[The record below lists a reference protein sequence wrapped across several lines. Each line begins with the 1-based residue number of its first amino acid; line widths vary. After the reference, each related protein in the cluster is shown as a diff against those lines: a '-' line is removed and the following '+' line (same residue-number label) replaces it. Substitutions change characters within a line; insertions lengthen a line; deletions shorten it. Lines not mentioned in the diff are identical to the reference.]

1 MKVIIG
7 VVAVAIVFM
16 GAASSVE
23 GRAHCRAPPGQG
35 AVDQY
40 CELIPAAGGSVP
52 ADALGKGALDL
63 SALDR
68 AFLRSV
74 GADGAAVINFAE
86 TATAPSAAR
95 RSATSAAV
103 APAVG
108 SDGLIGA
115 VKTILAGAAS
125 ATGWLPWL
133 LLLVTAVALGA
144 SWMRSR
150 RTRE

>member
-1 MKVIIG
+1 M
-7 VVAVAIVFM
+7 AVVFM
-16 GAASSVE
+16 AVASSVE
-23 GRAHCRAPPGQG
+23 AKGAYCRAPPGQG

-52 ADALGKGALDL
+52 ADALAKGDLDL
-63 SALDR
+63 SASDR
-68 AFLRSV
+68 AFLRAA
-74 GADGAAVINFAE
+74 GAAGAAVINFAE
-86 TATAPSAAR
+86 TSTAPSEAR
-95 RSATSAAV
+95 RSATSAA
-103 APAVG
+103 AIPAVG
-108 SDGLIGA
+108 SDGIIGA

-133 LLLVTAVALGA
+133 LLLVTAIALGA

>member
-1 MKVIIG
+1 M
-7 VVAVAIVFM
+7 AIVFM

-23 GRAHCRAPPGQG
+23 GAAYCRAPPGQG

-52 ADALGKGALDL
+52 ADALGRGDLDL
-63 SALDR
+63 SASDR
-68 AFLRSV
+68 TFLTAA

-86 TATAPSAAR
+86 TSTAPRTAR
-95 RSATSAAV
+95 RSATSAA
-103 APAVG
+103 AIPAVG

-133 LLLVTAVALGA
+133 LLLLTAIALGA
-144 SWMRSR
+144 SWIRSR

>member
-1 MKVIIG
+1 M
-7 VVAVAIVFM
+7 AIVFM
-16 GAASSVE
+16 AAASSVE
-23 GRAHCRAPPGQG
+23 GAAYCRAPPGQG

-52 ADALGKGALDL
+52 ADALGRGDLDL
-63 SALDR
+63 SASDR
-68 AFLRSV
+68 TFLRAA

-86 TATAPSAAR
+86 TSTAPSEAR
-95 RSATSAAV
+95 RAATSAAAIPV
-103 APAVG
+103 VG

-115 VKTILAGAAS
+115 AKTILAGAAS

-133 LLLVTAVALGA
+133 LLLLTAIALGV

>member
-7 VVAVAIVFM
+7 VVAVAIAFM

-23 GRAHCRAPPGQG
+23 GAAYCRAPPGQG

-52 ADALGKGALDL
+52 ADALRKGGLDL
-63 SALDR
+63 SASER
-68 AFLRSV
+68 TFLTAA
-74 GADGAAVINFAE
+74 GADGEAVINFAE
-86 TATAPSAAR
+86 TSTAPSAAR
-95 RSATSAAV
+95 RSATSAA
-103 APAVG
+103 AMPAVG

-115 VKTILAGAAS
+115 AKTILTGAAS

-133 LLLVTAVALGA
+133 LLLVTAGALGA
-144 SWMRSR
+144 SWIRSR
-150 RTRE
+150 RTEE

>member
-7 VVAVAIVFM
+7 AVALAVAFM
-16 GAASSVE
+16 GTASSVE
-23 GRAHCRAPPGQG
+23 GAAYCRAPPGQG

-52 ADALGKGALDL
+52 ADALRKGALDL

-68 AFLRSV
+68 TLLTAA

-86 TATAPSAAR
+86 TSTAPSAAK
-95 RSATSAAV
+95 RSATSAA
-103 APAVG
+103 ATPAVG
-108 SDGLIGA
+108 SDGLIVA
-115 VKTILAGAAS
+115 AKTSLAGTVL
-125 ATGWLPWL
+125 ATDWLPWL
-133 LLLVTAVALGA
+133 LLLVTGAALGA
-144 SWMRSR
+144 AWMRSR